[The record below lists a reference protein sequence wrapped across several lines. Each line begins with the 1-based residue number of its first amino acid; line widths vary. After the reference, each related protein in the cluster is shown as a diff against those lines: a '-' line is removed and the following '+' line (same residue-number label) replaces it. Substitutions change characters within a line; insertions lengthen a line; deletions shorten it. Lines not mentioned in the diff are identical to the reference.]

1 MKTMMAACWVGIG
14 ALAGGAAGQVYDTSE
29 IDALLVSQL
38 ANLRGH
44 VAVQIRQDGR
54 EVYRFQA
61 GDIEHATEVHLAS
74 FTKTLSA
81 AVVLS
86 LVDEGR
92 LSLNERLGSIFPS
105 YENNGV
111 GGATILDCFGMRHG
125 MRTPIAYE
133 IDRRYTLAQ
142 SALLIG
148 ATGVQ
153 VFPPGSA
160 LEYDGPGMQAV
171 GRVCELRG
179 VRSWSTLARERIFL
193 PCDMPGADYLEFDPN
208 PAIAGGARSSAD
220 ETIRFAQMVING
232 GVYNGVRVL
241 SDASIERL
249 FTNST
254 FGLPVMGSPFPPNH
268 PGYPYGEQPDYG
280 FGDWILAQNPDSGHV
295 EEIVGAGAW
304 GSFIWMD
311 RRRGLTAVLIT
322 DVPAGTQ
329 ASVEAALGIF
339 SLMRA
344 EVESHQ
350 VSAVVAEP
358 AGLRTTLAWSMPP
371 GAIGARVY
379 GADEPIRDVFDLR
392 GAVQLA
398 EVEGGGATVTPYPY
412 YAVTAVFP
420 ESENV
425 ALVPGANAIASRC
438 PADIDASGEV
448 DGDDVIAFFA
458 AWDAGE
464 PDGDVNADGGIDGDD
479 VIGFFAGWDRGC

>member
-1 MKTMMAACWVGIG
+1 MKMTVAVAWVGIG
-14 ALAGGAAGQVYDTSE
+14 AVAGTAFGQVYDTSGL
-29 IDALLVSQL
+29 DALLAAELGS
-38 ANLRGH
+38 LRGH

-61 GDIEHATEVHLAS
+61 GDIGHATEVHLAS

-92 LSLNERLGSIFPS
+92 LSLDERLGAIFPNFES
-105 YENNGV
+105 NGV

-125 MRTPIAYE
+125 IRTPVAYE

-142 SALLIG
+142 SVLLIG

-153 VFPPGSA
+153 AFPPGSA

-179 VRSWSTLARERIFL
+179 LRSWGTLARERIFL

-220 ETIRFAQMVING
+220 ETIRFAQMVIDG
-232 GVYNGVRVL
+232 GVYNAVRVL
-241 SDASIERL
+241 SESSVERL

-254 FGLPVMGSPFPPNH
+254 FGLPVTGSPFPPSH

-344 EVESHQ
+344 EVEAHQ
-350 VSAVVAEP
+350 VSGIGVSVVGLDAEVSW
-358 AGLRTTLAWSMPP
+358 TVPP
-371 GAIGARVY
+371 GALGVRLY
-379 GADEPIRDVFDLR
+379 GNDEPIRDVFDLR
-392 GAVQLA
+392 AAAVLG
-398 EVEGGGATVTPYPY
+398 EFTGGGATVVPYAY
-412 YAVTAVFP
+412 YAATAVFP

-425 ALVPGANAIASRC
+425 ALVPGGNAIGSRC
-438 PADIDASGEV
+438 PSDVDGSGGV
-448 DGDDVIAFFA
+448 DGDDVIAFFD

-464 PDGDVNADGGIDGDD
+464 PDGDVNADGAIDGDD